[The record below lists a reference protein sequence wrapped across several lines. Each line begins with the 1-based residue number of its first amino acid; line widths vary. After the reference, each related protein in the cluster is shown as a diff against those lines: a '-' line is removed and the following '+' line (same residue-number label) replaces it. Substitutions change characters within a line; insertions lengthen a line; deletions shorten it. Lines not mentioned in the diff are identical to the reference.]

1 VAHLKYHTKLESEDS
16 NAMCFPER
24 LPKGASMRIV
34 IGGAGEVGRGVAKAL
49 RSEGR
54 DVVLID
60 SNPAAIKEAQA
71 LDVLVVQGDATI
83 REDLMEAEIERAEVY
98 IAATERDEINLL
110 SCSLARD
117 ICSSSSGD
125 GRDLMTIA
133 RIHDAKLVSN
143 EDKESLARWTGVN
156 HPVCSD
162 LIVIKDL
169 KAGLKGSGMNEVLS
183 LGNDAWV
190 AVVQVQPSAEQL
202 INHTIL
208 DAEDRVDGLPRIF
221 GVKVS
226 GEGSKIPT
234 ESTVI
239 TEHSLLAFATVGK
252 HTFRRILE
260 AAGHDPAPY
269 PKSPRVLIFG
279 ATRLGRQIARSYLE
293 EGCRVTVISESLEE
307 ANALAG
313 SEYGDTDL
321 LDSIHGDPLDS
332 DLLQELDI
340 ENHDISIAALKDD
353 QTNIAVSLQAA
364 ELGIERTGMVLDD
377 SQMAQ
382 VARRIGETY
391 AVSRRRIAI
400 NYILRQVHNRVEG
413 NYHLLASVP
422 ELVGMSASVG
432 SGNKMIGRQIKKL
445 EGNICRVAFVQ
456 RSAETGSESMI
467 RATPDLFLK
476 EGDRLMLF
484 AKVKDIE
491 NVEDLLSGS

>member
-1 VAHLKYHTKLESEDS
+1 
-16 NAMCFPER
+16 MCFPER

-60 SNPAAIKEAQA
+60 TDPLAIKEAQA

-83 REDLMEAEIERAEVY
+83 REDLIEAEIERAEVF
-98 IAATERDEINLL
+98 IAATQRDEINLL

-117 ICSSSSGD
+117 IFETSKINGN
-125 GRDLMTIA
+125 DLMTIA
-133 RIHDAKLVSN
+133 RIHDAKIVSK
-143 EDKESLARWTGVN
+143 EDEESLVRWTGVN

-183 LGNDAWV
+183 LGNDAWG
-190 AVVQVQPSAEQL
+190 AVVEVQPSADQL
-202 INHTIL
+202 INHTTL
-208 DAEDRVDGLPRIF
+208 EAEDKVDGLPRIF
-221 GVKVS
+221 GIKES
-226 GEGSKIPT
+226 GEGSKIPS

-239 TEHSLLAFATVGK
+239 KENSLLAFATIGK
-252 HTFRRILE
+252 HTFRRILK
-260 AAGHDPAPY
+260 ATGHNPPPY
-269 PKSPRVLIFG
+269 PESPRVLIFG

-313 SEYGDTDL
+313 SDYGDTDL

-332 DLLQELDI
+332 DLLQELDV

-364 ELGIERTGMVLDD
+364 ELGVERTGMVLDD

-382 VARRIGETY
+382 VAKRIGDSY

-400 NYILRQVHNRVEG
+400 NYILRQVHSRVEG

-422 ELVGMSASVG
+422 ELVGMSANIG
-432 SGNKMIGRQIKKL
+432 PGNKMIGRQIKKL
-445 EGNICRVAFVQ
+445 EANICRVAFVQ
-456 RSAETGSESMI
+456 RAAESGSDSMI
-467 RATPDLFLK
+467 RATPELFLK

-484 AKVKDIE
+484 SKVKDIE
-491 NVEDLLSGS
+491 NVENLLSGS

>member
-1 VAHLKYHTKLESEDS
+1 
-16 NAMCFPER
+16 
-24 LPKGASMRIV
+24 MRIV

-60 SNPAAIKEAQA
+60 SDPLAIKEAQA

-83 REDLMEAEIERAEVY
+83 REDLMEAEIERAEVF
-98 IAATERDEINLL
+98 IAATQRDEINLL

-117 ICSSSSGD
+117 ICSKSSKGK
-125 GRDLMTIA
+125 DLMTIA

-143 EDKESLARWTGVN
+143 EDEESLARWTGVN

-190 AVVQVQPSAEQL
+190 AVVDVQSSAEQL
-202 INHTIL
+202 INHTIME
-208 DAEDRVDGLPRIF
+208 AEDRVDGLPRIF
-221 GVKVS
+221 GVKVD

-234 ESTVI
+234 EQTLI
-239 TEHSLLAFATVGK
+239 TENSLLAFATVGK
-252 HTFRRILE
+252 HTFRRILQ
-260 AAGHDPAPY
+260 ATGHNPPPY
-269 PKSPRVLIFG
+269 PESPRVLIFG

-313 SEYGDTDL
+313 SDFGDTDL

-332 DLLQELDI
+332 DLLHELDV
-340 ENHDISIAALKDD
+340 ENHDISIAALRDD

-364 ELGIERTGMVLDD
+364 ELGVERTGMVLDD

-382 VARRIGETY
+382 VAKRIGDSY

-413 NYHLLASVP
+413 NYHLLASIP
-422 ELVGMSASVG
+422 ELVGMSASIG

-445 EGNICRVAFVQ
+445 EGSICRVAFVQ
-456 RSAETGSESMI
+456 RSADSGSESMI
-467 RATPDLFLK
+467 RATPDMFLK

-484 AKVKDIE
+484 SKVKDIE
-491 NVEDLLSGS
+491 NVENLLSGS